1 MVTVSVCTAN
11 RPCDAEAAATAPAGA
26 LQMNLTTAITDADA
40 KAIFSPLSGIKI
52 LHFTSMLDVFSGFAQ
67 KVDEERFHRRVKD
80 YAGIWCCIHAHPVRR
95 TRLGAACAATPNVLT
110 PARFVSGI
118 AGTHLVRPALR
129 QAARRQAQPP
139 LQRHVLSAAHGAVM
153 RACSVLTILDI
164 QTKNSLCSWC
174 GEDLPPHRGQ
184 TRLAACQ
191 QRQQH
196 TWLHA
201 P

>member
-67 KVDEERFHRRVKD
+67 SLDEERFHRRVKD

-95 TRLGAACAATPNVLT
+95 TRPGSLRNHAKRFDTRPFCFWHRRDTSGTTCSSTSRTSTGTTAPITARTFRCSRGRDACV
-110 PARFVSGI
+110 F
-118 AGTHLVRPALR
+118 
-129 QAARRQAQPP
+129 
-139 LQRHVLSAAHGAVM
+139 
-153 RACSVLTILDI
+153 LTILDI

-174 GEDLPPHRGQ
+174 GADLPPHRGQ